1 MKRALGLDFAKQALL
16 AFLCLSF
23 THWVVNLSSYVRR
36 PRALRQL
43 LPPRTARRPRNT
55 PAPHAARLTRPCV
68 PSPRAGQVRQP
79 AADAVWRHD
88 RDEQRLPV
96 AGV

>member
-36 PRALRQL
+36 PRAL
-43 LPPRTARRPRNT
+43 
-55 PAPHAARLTRPCV
+55 
-68 PSPRAGQVRQP
+68 PRASG
-79 AADAVWRHD
+79 AADAPGPA
-88 RDEQRLPV
+88 LP
-96 AGV
+96 ARRASAATRRPCRTAT